1 MIANLK
7 RMNRIVDGIRVA
19 LGDSL
24 AMCFRDIRPELGR
37 KRASNREN
45 CSISEYLA
53 KKVLPEGFCKLKTL
67 GAMCYTRLY
76 L

>member
-24 AMCFRDIRPELGR
+24 AVCFRDICSELGR
-37 KRASNREN
+37 KRVSNREN
-45 CSISEYLA
+45 
-53 KKVLPEGFCKLKTL
+53 
-67 GAMCYTRLY
+67 
-76 L
+76 

>member
-7 RMNRIVDGIRVA
+7 RMNRIVDAIRVA

-24 AMCFRDIRPELGR
+24 AVYFRGIRPELGR

-45 CSISEYLA
+45 
-53 KKVLPEGFCKLKTL
+53 
-67 GAMCYTRLY
+67 
-76 L
+76 

>member
-7 RMNRIVDGIRVA
+7 RMDRIIEGIRVA

-24 AMCFRDIRPELGR
+24 AICFSDIRSELGR

-45 CSISEYLA
+45 
-53 KKVLPEGFCKLKTL
+53 
-67 GAMCYTRLY
+67 
-76 L
+76 